1 MPRLHQPAAGSPPH
15 TRGRYSPTTEA
26 GAAHGFTP
34 AYAGKIVYTVLS
46 LPESRVHPRIRGED
60 RTGRG
65 LSESHRGSPP
75 HTRGRLRLATA
86 SSAGGRFT
94 PAYAGK
100 IFAHD
105 RSRSGSLVHPRIR
118 GEDAQYTATST
129 RISGSPP
136 HTRGRFDV
144 PPCLLGLA
152 GFTPA
157 YAGKINPR
165 IRGEDQP
172 PRTRGRCSQGSPPHT
187 RGRF

>member
-1 MPRLHQPAAGSPPH
+1 MMS
-15 TRGRYSPTTEA
+15 YS
-26 GAAHGFTP
+26 
-34 AYAGKIVYTVLS
+34 I
-46 LPESRVHPRIRGED
+46 
-60 RTGRG
+60 
-65 LSESHRGSPP
+65 GSPP

-105 RSRSGSLVHPRIR
+105 RSRSGSWVHPRIR

-157 YAGKINPR
+157 YAGKIMKATLFFIPSWVHPR
-165 IRGEDQP
+165 IRGED
-172 PRTRGRCSQGSPPHT
+172 RFCAARHSCAAGSPPHT
-187 RGRF
+187 RGRYDIVGSLRQR